1 MKQDNA
7 TSGDI
12 FSSFTVRAVALVL
25 IRAYREWRGI
35 GQEEK
40 VITNAS
46 DGLVLICYGKDTC
59 M

>member
-1 MKQDNA
+1 MQHRV
-7 TSGDI
+7 I
-12 FSSFTVRAVALVL
+12 FSRRVVALVL

-35 GQEEK
+35 GQEER

-46 DGLVLICYGKDTC
+46 DGLVLICYGKDTF